1 MFAGIKF
8 LLLSQELSAACCVL
22 INYRSPCIV
31 NEAAYQVNWKRFPA
45 EMNKFTARR
54 KNGSLY
60 LLGREPFNEVQYGIS
75 KTLLCPIG
83 MRHARVTISKQLE
96 DNMDGREEMQNNSTM
111 TKNEINHVVLL
122 VRFS

>member
-1 MFAGIKF
+1 MFVGMTF
-8 LLLSQELSAACCVL
+8 FLLSQELSAACCVL
-22 INYRSPCIV
+22 INYRSPCTV

-45 EMNKFTARR
+45 EINYFTARR
-54 KNGSLY
+54 TNGSPY
-60 LLGREPFNEVQYGIS
+60 LLGCEPFNEGQYGIS

-96 DNMDGREEMQNNSTM
+96 DNMDGREEMLYKSTM